1 MNQRSNPEIVL
12 DVLDAVATR
21 DIERLR
27 TLYHPEI
34 EFNWPPSLP
43 YGGTYR
49 GADVAT
55 MNYRFGSVWV
65 PLQPTEAERRMDPIV
80 VCASGNDVIVRY
92 VWKGRDSVGR
102 SIAADTLAHYE
113 VRDGKLARAKM
124 YHYDLTGLLD
134 FLSAAKP

>member
-1 MNQRSNPEIVL
+1 MTHRSNSEIVL
-12 DVLDAVATR
+12 DVLDAVEAR
-21 DIERLR
+21 DVERLGA
-27 TLYHPEI
+27 LYHPEI

-43 YGGTYR
+43 YGGTHR
-49 GADVAT
+49 GADVST
-55 MNYRFGSVWV
+55 MSYRFAGVWA

-80 VCASGNDVIVRY
+80 VAASGDDVIVRY
-92 VWKGRDSVGR
+92 TWKGRDSAGR

-113 VRDGKLARAKM
+113 VRDGKLARARM